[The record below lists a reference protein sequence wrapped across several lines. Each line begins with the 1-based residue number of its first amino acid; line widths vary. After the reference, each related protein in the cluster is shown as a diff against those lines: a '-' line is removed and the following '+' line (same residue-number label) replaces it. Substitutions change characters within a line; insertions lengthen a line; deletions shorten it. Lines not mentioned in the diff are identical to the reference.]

1 MSLLTQEELDKLS
14 GAEQLF
20 PSPIPVQF
28 VGLYEKHGGDRTNLA
43 YGYIN
48 KG

>member
-1 MSLLTQEELDKLS
+1 MMSE
-14 GAEQLF
+14 
-20 PSPIPVQF
+20 VQNDR
-28 VGLYEKHGGDRTNLA
+28 LAYCKSIYEKHGGDRTNLV

>member
-1 MSLLTQEELDKLS
+1 MRAALRDDKV
-14 GAEQLF
+14 AYYKN
-20 PSPIPVQF
+20 
-28 VGLYEKHGGDRTNLA
+28 LYDKHGGDRTNLA

>member
-1 MSLLTQEELDKLS
+1 MMNQVETDKL
-14 GAEQLF
+14 ARCKE
-20 PSPIPVQF
+20 I
-28 VGLYEKHGGDRTNLA
+28 YEREGGDRTNLA